1 MKYTIIYN
9 LCLIASCMFEIYFM
23 LDFYRAFH
31 EIRRCFQ
38 PKARFFM
45 CYICFA
51 TINVIVN
58 MKYNNKLNL
67 IFAVM
72 LYLSIVL
79 ILFTGNLW
87 FRIVH
92 CAIVIFIGGS
102 SEMILWFLMQFPAN
116 VPTDQAFEN
125 EFFMIIT
132 MFTGKLVYF
141 ILLSIARQFSKYST
155 EKLDLKLFVS
165 YIIVPVATFGIMFT
179 IPYIRGEGR
188 GYTLINLILII
199 FYIFSVLGNV
209 SLFYVF
215 SRYSKFKEQQI
226 VHEVN
231 KTKYEEKKKYHNTV
245 ENISEKYQELFHNIN
260 HYLRQIGIY
269 ADNNQIEKI
278 KQVLSD
284 LEVEFIRGERE
295 IICTNGFLNSIL
307 TDFKE
312 RALKEHVSIEFF
324 VETGFRIE
332 FMKESDL
339 VAVLGNLLDNAL
351 EAAKQCKERKINA
364 VFFM

>member
-245 ENISEKYQELFHNIN
+245 ENISEKYL
-260 HYLRQIGIY
+260 
-269 ADNNQIEKI
+269 
-278 KQVLSD
+278 
-284 LEVEFIRGERE
+284 
-295 IICTNGFLNSIL
+295 
-307 TDFKE
+307 
-312 RALKEHVSIEFF
+312 
-324 VETGFRIE
+324 
-332 FMKESDL
+332 
-339 VAVLGNLLDNAL
+339 
-351 EAAKQCKERKINA
+351 
-364 VFFM
+364 

>member
-51 TINVIVN
+51 
-58 MKYNNKLNL
+58 
-67 IFAVM
+67 
-72 LYLSIVL
+72 
-79 ILFTGNLW
+79 
-87 FRIVH
+87 
-92 CAIVIFIGGS
+92 
-102 SEMILWFLMQFPAN
+102 
-116 VPTDQAFEN
+116 
-125 EFFMIIT
+125 T

-179 IPYIRGEGR
+179 IPYIRGDGR
-188 GYTLINLILII
+188 GNTLIDLILII

>member
-1 MKYTIIYN
+1 M
-9 LCLIASCMFEIYFM
+9 S
-23 LDFYRAFH
+23 
-31 EIRRCFQ
+31 
-38 PKARFFM
+38 
-45 CYICFA
+45 
-51 TINVIVN
+51 
-58 MKYNNKLNL
+58 
-67 IFAVM
+67 
-72 LYLSIVL
+72 
-79 ILFTGNLW
+79 
-87 FRIVH
+87 FREH
-92 CAIVIFIGGS
+92 
-102 SEMILWFLMQFPAN
+102 
-116 VPTDQAFEN
+116 T
-125 EFFMIIT
+125 
-132 MFTGKLVYF
+132 
-141 ILLSIARQFSKYST
+141 
-155 EKLDLKLFVS
+155 
-165 YIIVPVATFGIMFT
+165 
-179 IPYIRGEGR
+179 PYIRGEGR

-284 LEVEFIRGERE
+284 LEVEFIRRERE